1 MDRLLLSFQIL
12 ARKYVDQELVTNIAE
27 AQIAATL
34 VNMKFSE
41 DVALWAAKE
50 CSDLDQAIAMLQQE
64 CELCMNSFPMNQI
77 VSMLKC
83 LHKCCKQCAKSYFT
97 VQVSGDRESKE
108 IWNRHIMRV
117 P

>member
-1 MDRLLLSFQIL
+1 M
-12 ARKYVDQELVTNIAE
+12 VTSIAE

-34 VNMKFSE
+34 VNMKFQE

-50 CSDLDQAIAMLQQE
+50 CSDLDQAISMLQQE
-64 CELCMNSFPMNQI
+64 CELCMNTYPMNQI

-83 LHKCCKQCAKSYFT
+83 THKCCKQCAKSYFT
-97 VQVSGDRESKE
+97 VQVRINLIDIFQYRFVNINLITSFASVLKKLTA
-108 IWNRHIMRV
+108 